1 MPTYTYCCAGCGHTF
16 ERVLKI
22 ADRGQPISESCPECN
37 SEGTVVRSITP
48 VQFSMNSYPK
58 KVSDDWTNLMQKK
71 KRDNSSRSNPST
83 INDSG
88 GLR

>member
-1 MPTYTYCCAGCGHTF
+1 MPTYTYCCTGCGHTF
-16 ERVLKI
+16 GRLLKI
-22 ADRGQPISESCPECN
+22 AERGLPTTERCPECGT
-37 SEGTVVRSITP
+37 GTVVLSIQP
-48 VQFSMNSYPK
+48 VGFSMNSYPG

-71 KRDNSSRSNPST
+71 KRDNNSRSNPST